1 MRKLLSP
8 LVTSSML
15 LVLAIAA
22 VLILF
27 PQTWK
32 QSIFPSLSQLLPAS
46 VNSFM
51 EQNGLTN
58 NACDSLENNLRSF
71 TDYLQAN
78 ADVVEVKGMNGL
90 EEQLANIQ
98 ARLNNLP
105 SDVRNSVCEQE
116 YANLEGLKSV
126 FSLGYRS

>member
-1 MRKLLSP
+1 MRRLLSP

-32 QSIFPSLSQLLPAS
+32 QSIFPSISQLLPDS
-46 VNSFM
+46 VSAFM
-51 EQNGLTN
+51 VQNGLAN
-58 NACDSLENNLRSF
+58 NACESLENNLRSF
-71 TDYLQAN
+71 ADYLQAN

-90 EEQLANIQ
+90 E
-98 ARLNNLP
+98 
-105 SDVRNSVCEQE
+105 
-116 YANLEGLKSV
+116 Y
-126 FSLGYRS
+126 

>member
-1 MRKLLSP
+1 MRRLLSP

-32 QSIFPSLSQLLPAS
+32 QSIFPLISQLLPDS
-46 VNSFM
+46 VSAFM
-51 EQNGLTN
+51 VQNGLAN
-58 NACDSLENNLRSF
+58 NACESLENNLRSF
-71 TDYLQAN
+71 ADYLQAN

-90 EEQLANIQ
+90 EDQIANIQ

-105 SDVRNSVCEQE
+105 SDVRNSVCQQE

-126 FSLGYRS
+126 FSLGYGS

>member
-27 PQTWK
+27 PQMWK
-32 QSIFPSLSQLLPAS
+32 QSIFPSLSQLLPDS

-51 EQNGLTN
+51 VQNELAN
-58 NACDSLENNLRSF
+58 NACDNLENNLRSF
-71 TDYLQAN
+71 ADYLQAN

-90 EEQLANIQ
+90 EEQIANIQ

-105 SDVRNSVCEQE
+105 SDVRNFVCQQE